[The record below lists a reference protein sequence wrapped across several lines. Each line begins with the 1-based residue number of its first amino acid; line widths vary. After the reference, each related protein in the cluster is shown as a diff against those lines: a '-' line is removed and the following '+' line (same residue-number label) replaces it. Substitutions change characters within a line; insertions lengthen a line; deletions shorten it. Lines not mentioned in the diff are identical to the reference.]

1 MSSPA
6 NTATSPAP
14 SLLSDRRTNMRPH
27 EWDELRATPL
37 QAIVDSEQR
46 LIKERRERLDIC
58 STMPVVGLALS
69 GGGVRSATF
78 NLGILQ
84 ALAAHHTLR
93 MVDYLS
99 TVSGGGY
106 IGAFLGRFY
115 TRFINRP
122 KGAVDVIEERLN
134 DVASPE
140 ISWLRHCSGY
150 MAVSAGIE
158 TPVTTAVVL
167 RSFLTVHIVL
177 GILLVAVFNLANLVR
192 YCAIDWLVN
201 LLDPWLRDQTR
212 LSLPVDLLPSV
223 NPWMFVFAIAVVTS
237 FLPLSIAYWLPSASR
252 PESYE
257 RSRLVA
263 FIICS
268 ATGFVMSLEAGAYFA
283 AVSVVATTLAVFAWV
298 RAAWARVALKSP
310 ASTVVPA
317 GRAMVRNKVTKWLA
331 TATVVATI
339 VLGIWILDDLVFRLY
354 PLSMPLQ
361 GALVAIGVTF
371 AFLFG
376 ALRWLAL
383 RLLTEASADERKLRR
398 WIVLS
403 TPFLLPAVSCA
414 LLLVQWDLVS
424 HEMFRR
430 GADVSSGFVW
440 TVVTVVVSAILGGR
454 RGVALVNGSSLQLL
468 YAARGARTYLGATN
482 PYRHSTDEGA
492 DVTSAQ
498 PEDDLPYSRYR
509 PDLAGGPLHLI
520 NVLANQSVDR
530 RWGRRT
536 HDRPGANMAVGPC
549 GVSVGRSS
557 HSVWLAGRDTK
568 DLSRRLVDA
577 FELPAPFVPRRDSQ
591 SDRVGVRTTAAMML
605 SDWMSISGAA
615 LSPGEHSDRS
625 FGKSLIYGLANVRAG
640 FWWDSGIE
648 DGDRLGEPMPS
659 VPKRFGRW
667 VMRRLRAQ
675 SCLLTEFTGRFGGP
689 FRRYW
694 YLSDGSFGDGLGVYE
709 LVRRKV
715 PIIICADATRDAEGG
730 LTALTNAM
738 RRVRVDFRAEI
749 RFLSSAELEKLVAK
763 LTATCA
769 VPKSVLDA
777 IGTLEDLRSSPG
789 SFSRKHAA
797 IARVRYR
804 NHSAQSVLLYVK
816 ATLTGDEEEDV
827 LDYQRRHPRFPHQS
841 VRDQSLTEAQWESYR
856 QLGQHCASPLFR
868 EAGVQWLADARKA
881 LQSA

>member
-1 MSSPA
+1 
-6 NTATSPAP
+6 
-14 SLLSDRRTNMRPH
+14 
-27 EWDELRATPL
+27 
-37 QAIVDSEQR
+37 
-46 LIKERRERLDIC
+46 
-58 STMPVVGLALS
+58 MPVVGLALS

-84 ALAAHHTLR
+84 ALAAHQTLR

-122 KGAVDVIEERLN
+122 KGAVDVIEARLN

-140 ISWLRHCSGY
+140 ISWLRRCSGY

-158 TPVTTAVVL
+158 TPTTTAAVL

-177 GILLVAVFNLANLVR
+177 GILLVAVFNTANLLR
-192 YCAIDWLVN
+192 YWAIDWLVN
-201 LLDPWLRDQTR
+201 LLRPWLEDQTR
-212 LSLPVDLLPSV
+212 LSLPVDPLPSV
-223 NPWMFVFAIAVVTS
+223 NPWLFVLATAIVTS
-237 FLPLSIAYWLPSASR
+237 FLPLSIAYWLPSVSR

-257 RSRLVA
+257 RPRLVA

-283 AVSVVATTLAVFAWV
+283 AAGVAATTLAVFAWV
-298 RAAWARVALKSP
+298 ETAWRRVALKSP

-317 GRAMVRNKVTKWLA
+317 GRAMVRNQVNKWLA
-331 TATVVATI
+331 TATVVVTI
-339 VLGIWILDDLVFRLY
+339 VLVIWILDDLVFRLY

-371 AFLFG
+371 AVLFG

-383 RLLTEASADERKLRR
+383 RLFRGRSDRKHRR
-398 WIVLS
+398 WGILS
-403 TPFLLPAVSCA
+403 KPLLLPAVSCA

-430 GADVSSGFVW
+430 GADVGSGFVW
-440 TVVTVVVSAILGGR
+440 WVVTVLVSAILGGR

-468 YAARGARTYLGATN
+468 YAARGARTYLGASN
-482 PYRHSTDEGA
+482 PYRHSTEVGA

-520 NVLANQSVDR
+520 NVLANKSIETR
-530 RWGRRT
+530 LGRRT
-536 HDRPGANMAVGPC
+536 HDRPGENMAVGPC
-549 GVSVGRSS
+549 GISVGPSS
-557 HSVWLAGRDTK
+557 HGLWLSGHDTK
-568 DLSRRLVDA
+568 DVGALLVDA
-577 FELPAPFVPRRDSQ
+577 GELPAPLVPRRDSQ
-591 SDRVGVRTTAAMML
+591 SHRVGVRTRALML

-615 LSPGEHSDRS
+615 LSPSEHSNTS
-625 FGKSLIYGLANVRAG
+625 FGNSLIYGLANVRAG

-648 DGDRLGEPMPS
+648 DGDRLGEPTPS
-659 VPKRFGRW
+659 VLQRCGRR

-675 SCLLTEFTGRFGGP
+675 SCLLTEFTGRFAGP

-694 YLSDGSFGDGLGVYE
+694 YLSDGGFGDGLGVYE
-709 LVRRKV
+709 LVRRRV
-715 PIIICADATRDAEGG
+715 PIIICADATRDADGG

-749 RFLSSAELEKLVAK
+749 RFLSAAELEQLVWD
-763 LTATCA
+763 LTRASATCA
-769 VPKSVLDA
+769 VPRSVLDA
-777 IGTLEDLRSSPG
+777 IGTLEDLRSSPD

-797 IARVRYR
+797 IARVRYADPDS
-804 NHSAQSVLLYVK
+804 SAERVAVRQSH
-816 ATLTGDEEEDV
+816 T
-827 LDYQRRHPRFPHQS
+827 H
-841 VRDQSLTEAQWESYR
+841 W
-856 QLGQHCASPLFR
+856 
-868 EAGVQWLADARKA
+868 
-881 LQSA
+881 